1 MLFCKKWNIK
11 RLGEYSNMAKKDKMS
26 LISLQTPTCREHI
39 REVQWGDI
47 WRWQHSHRF
56 REGLH
61 INSQH
66 SKMAKSQSNCYM
78 SKGITSSTQ
87 VWAGLEHQPEASR
100 AIWREGMSKAI
111 EEPGR
116 IKISVKTQVLD
127 RLAKQDGDLIT
138 ICRNKKDTNTKKAVE
153 ECN

>member
-1 MLFCKKWNIK
+1 
-11 RLGEYSNMAKKDKMS
+11 MAKKDKMS

-39 REVQWGDI
+39 REIQRGDI

-61 INSQH
+61 INLQP

-87 VWAGLEHQPEASR
+87 V
-100 AIWREGMSKAI
+100 
-111 EEPGR
+111 
-116 IKISVKTQVLD
+116 
-127 RLAKQDGDLIT
+127 
-138 ICRNKKDTNTKKAVE
+138 
-153 ECN
+153 

>member
-1 MLFCKKWNIK
+1 
-11 RLGEYSNMAKKDKMS
+11 
-26 LISLQTPTCREHI
+26 
-39 REVQWGDI
+39 
-47 WRWQHSHRF
+47 
-56 REGLH
+56 
-61 INSQH
+61 
-66 SKMAKSQSNCYM
+66 
-78 SKGITSSTQ
+78 
-87 VWAGLEHQPEASR
+87 
-100 AIWREGMSKAI
+100 MSKAI